1 MEHEKPQMGDLETS
15 LKTHARDLLDSLERG
30 NFGDAVQVIHDL
42 NKARD
47 QGLYFEVGKLTR
59 ELHNSIVNFQ
69 IDLHGSHAEEVSQIS
84 DATERLNYV
93 VRMTEKAAN
102 RTMDLVEESAPLVN
116 DLSSESR
123 SLGAD
128 WARFMRREVGAD
140 EFRELAKRIEAMEE
154 KEGRK
159 LGGRARKRLKEDLV
173 VELLPRAFVRPVQTN
188 ATLDLEH
195 GFIAV
200 DASSKK
206 AAESVVSEL
215 RHALGSFPALPL
227 NAEASVRVILT
238 GWLAGEPLPPGLSLG
253 DECELKDPVDG
264 GAVVRCSRHELQV
277 DEIRQHLEAGKQ
289 VTRLAL
295 VLDDHVG
302 FVLGEDL
309 VLRKLKFLDGAVDQL
324 EGTESDGV
332 AAELDARFAL
342 MAGELKRL
350 FAVLEP
356 ALKFSRADA

>member
-1 MEHEKPQMGDLETS
+1 MFFRNLTFFRFPTTLAKTLDDLDARLEECKLKPVGPSELMSRGFIS
-15 LKTHARDLLDSLERG
+15 PFGRDGATMSHRV
-30 NFGDAVQVIHDL
+30 GDAIWITLGGEDRLLPSAVI
-42 NKARD
+42 ND
-47 QGLYFEVGKLTR
+47 QLGRKL
-59 ELHNSIVNFQ
+59 
-69 IDLHGSHAEEVSQIS
+69 AE
-84 DATERLNYV
+84 
-93 VRMTEKAAN
+93 
-102 RTMDLVEESAPLVN
+102 
-116 DLSSESR
+116 
-123 SLGAD
+123 
-128 WARFMRREVGAD
+128 
-140 EFRELAKRIEAMEE
+140 MEE
-154 KEGRK
+154 KEGRR
-159 LGGRARKRLKEDLV
+159 LGGRARKRLKEDIVL
-173 VELLPRAFVRPVQTN
+173 ELLPRAFVRPVRCS

-200 DASSKK
+200 DTSSRKT
-206 AAESVVSEL
+206 AENLVSEL

-324 EGTESDGV
+324 EGTEADGV

-342 MAGELKRL
+342 MSGELKRL

>member
-1 MEHEKPQMGDLETS
+1 MFFRNLTFFRFPTTVAKSLAELDARLEECRLKPVGPSELMSRGFIS
-15 LKTHARDLLDSLERG
+15 PFGRDGATMSHRV
-30 NFGDAVQVIHDL
+30 GDAIWITLGGED
-42 NKARD
+42 
-47 QGLYFEVGKLTR
+47 
-59 ELHNSIVNFQ
+59 
-69 IDLHGSHAEEVSQIS
+69 
-84 DATERLNYV
+84 RL
-93 VRMTEKAAN
+93 
-102 RTMDLVEESAPLVN
+102 LPSAVVN
-116 DLSSESR
+116 DQ
-123 SLGAD
+123 LG
-128 WARFMRREVGAD
+128 RK
-140 EFRELAKRIEAMEE
+140 LAEIEE
-154 KEGRK
+154 KEGRR
-159 LGGRARKRLKEDLV
+159 LGGRARKRLKEDIVL
-173 VELLPRAFVRPVQTN
+173 ELLPRAFVRPVRCS

-200 DASSKK
+200 DTSSRKT
-206 AAESVVSEL
+206 AENLVSEL

-227 NAEASVRVILT
+227 NAEASVRAILT
-238 GWLAGEPLPPGLSLG
+238 GWLAGEALPPGLSLG

-295 VLDDHVG
+295 VLDDHVS

-309 VLRKLKFLDGAVDQL
+309 VVRKLKFLDGAVDQL

-342 MAGELKRL
+342 MSGELKRL